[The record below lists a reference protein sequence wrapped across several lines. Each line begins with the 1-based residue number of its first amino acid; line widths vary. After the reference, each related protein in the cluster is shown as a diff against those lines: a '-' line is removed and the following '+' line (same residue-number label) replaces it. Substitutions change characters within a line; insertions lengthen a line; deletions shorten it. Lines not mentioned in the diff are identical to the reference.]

1 MKVDASELRS
11 LQQRLGKAESAVRA
25 ALPGV
30 VRHAAERLVE
40 RLDEDFAAKAAG
52 GAGADGTRWPPVR
65 KAQRLIGVQ
74 TGALASSADV
84 MELQGSQARIG
95 YTADYAFAFDT
106 IRPLIPNPLPRAWLR
121 ELDRY
126 NETTLGRILS
136 EHLK

>member
-1 MKVDASELRS
+1 VKVDASELRR
-11 LQQRLGKAESAVRA
+11 LQQRLGTAEQAVRA

-40 RLDEDFAAKAAG
+40 RVDEDFAAKASG
-52 GAGADGTRWPPVR
+52 GAGADGSRWPPVR
-65 KAQRLIGVQ
+65 QAQRLIGVQ
-74 TGALASSADV
+74 TGALRESADV

-95 YTADYAFAFDT
+95 YMADYAFAFDT
-106 IRPLIPNPLPRAWLR
+106 IRPLIPDPLPRAWMR

-126 NETTLGRILS
+126 NETTLGRVLA